1 MVEVGDIDHLLE
13 EYRKIEDTDVRQ
25 VFENIGGGSFNH
37 LRAFLR
43 LAQEYNY
50 TVMTDFTRYMN
61 TDEINTPG
69 SLKYKMTDLLEANN
83 LPTFGTKG
91 GRSGGK
97 SIGREPTGTGE

>member
-1 MVEVGDIDHLLE
+1 MVETGDIDHLIE

-43 LAQEYNY
+43 LAQENSYSV
-50 TVMTDFTRYMN
+50 TTDYARYM
-61 TDEINTPG
+61 TADEINTPG
-69 SLKYKMTDLLEANN
+69 PLKYKMTDLLEANN
-83 LPTFGTKG
+83 LPTFGTTG

-97 SIGREPTGTGE
+97 SDGRGPTGTGE